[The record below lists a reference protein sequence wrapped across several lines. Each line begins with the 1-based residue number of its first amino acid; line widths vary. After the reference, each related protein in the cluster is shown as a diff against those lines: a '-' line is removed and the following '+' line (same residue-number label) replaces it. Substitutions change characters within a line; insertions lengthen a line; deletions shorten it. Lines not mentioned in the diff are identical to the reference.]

1 MGKIYI
7 VAAAAALLM
16 FSADS
21 YSAITVESVEGK
33 VAYKDGGAW
42 RPLARNQALR
52 EGTRISTG
60 VASSAVIKIDN
71 ATVTVRPMSMMG
83 ITRNMV
89 KDGISSTNL
98 GLKYGGVNARVA
110 KIKNIRTNFKIST
123 PIATSSVRGT
133 EEEVTYGPRSG
144 MVVKVIAG
152 LVKLENPNGVSTTV
166 GKFQKFQL
174 KRGNPRPQSLLS
186 GLRGGSMINVMPDD
200 ITETERDF
208 FEFFGEELGNNPGD
222 EGLIFEQFPSAK
234 INARIVFPAP

>member
-1 MGKIYI
+1 
-7 VAAAAALLM
+7 
-16 FSADS
+16 
-21 YSAITVESVEGK
+21 
-33 VAYKDGGAW
+33 
-42 RPLARNQALR
+42 
-52 EGTRISTG
+52 
-60 VASSAVIKIDN
+60 
-71 ATVTVRPMSMMG
+71 
-83 ITRNMV
+83 MV

-208 FEFFGEELGNNPGD
+208 FEFFGEELNNNAGD
-222 EGLIFEQFPSAK
+222 GKHIIGIPPIARFNGL
-234 INARIVFPAP
+234 IVFPKP